1 MCKAAVA
8 NYLSALETLF
18 STLGGSWYDLYF
30 HTENQF
36 NPEHFPY
43 LEHLAEDED
52 IDPTADNNLLA
63 ALRSLDGDFL
73 YEEGLQPAAV
83 QEYARSPN
91 LPTSPQLQP
100 TQQALKELHKLMQDQ
115 HHIQPPSSY
124 LAVLSMDGDKMGDHA
139 STFESSTDHAA
150 FSRKLAEFARD
161 QVRPITEERLP
172 GRLVY
177 AGGDDVLALLP
188 AEHALTAAEALRSA
202 FAKTFQQ
209 DNLHVSTGIAY
220 IHRTH
225 PLQAAV
231 LAAKAAQER
240 AKEDYGRNALAVAL
254 LRRSGEPLYMGFK
267 WEVANPTDRPFKIAA
282 RVQETTKAM
291 ASNNLARSLPYDIER
306 MVYSLAGEN
315 ISARARQSEF
325 RRIFERRCKQGFDGS
340 ALCHAL
346 TVMAE
351 GGLQDNDDPVQ
362 GWEDIARWLR
372 LARFL
377 AGEESERVAVP

>member
-1 MCKAAVA
+1 
-8 NYLSALETLF
+8 
-18 STLGGSWYDLYF
+18 
-30 HTENQF
+30 
-36 NPEHFPY
+36 
-43 LEHLAEDED
+43 
-52 IDPTADNNLLA
+52 
-63 ALRSLDGDFL
+63 
-73 YEEGLQPAAV
+73 
-83 QEYARSPN
+83 
-91 LPTSPQLQP
+91 
-100 TQQALKELHKLMQDQ
+100 
-115 HHIQPPSSY
+115 
-124 LAVLSMDGDKMGDHA
+124 
-139 STFESSTDHAA
+139 
-150 FSRKLAEFARD
+150 
-161 QVRPITEERLP
+161 
-172 GRLVY
+172 
-177 AGGDDVLALLP
+177 
-188 AEHALTAAEALRSA
+188 
-202 FAKTFQQ
+202 
-209 DNLHVSTGIAY
+209 
-220 IHRTH
+220 
-225 PLQAAV
+225 
-231 LAAKAAQER
+231 
-240 AKEDYGRNALAVAL
+240 
-254 LRRSGEPLYMGFK
+254 MGFK